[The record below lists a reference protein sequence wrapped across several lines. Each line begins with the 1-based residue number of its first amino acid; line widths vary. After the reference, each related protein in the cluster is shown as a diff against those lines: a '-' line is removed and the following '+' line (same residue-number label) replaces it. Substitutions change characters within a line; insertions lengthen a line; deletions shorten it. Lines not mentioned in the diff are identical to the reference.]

1 MLKLSPKILPRTNP
15 LTDNDDK
22 LNYPDYV
29 EKEFR
34 FKVAKGQAPERI
46 DQYLT
51 KYIYNATRNRV
62 QIAIDNGNVTVNGK
76 VAKASRK
83 VQPNDEIVCNIMK
96 APPIELLPE
105 NIPLDIIFE
114 DEYLL
119 VVNKPPGMCTHPGFG
134 HRYGTLVNAVLYH
147 FGLRN
152 SIQIQPD
159 DDEDDDEDEKIDDIS
174 EGEIFASD
182 SIRPGIVHRLD
193 KDTSGLLVIAKNPQV
208 HAKLAAQFADRTTE
222 KEYNA
227 IVWGNVKEDSGTI
240 TGNIGRSSR
249 DRKLFTVVK
258 KDGKFAK
265 TDFTVL
271 ERYKFATLVKLI
283 LHTGRTHQIRVHLSH
298 IKHTIF
304 GDTAYG
310 GDKNLFNGLP
320 EINKTANTCLKL
332 INRQL
337 LHARTL
343 GFRHPVTNEFMTF
356 HSDLP
361 EDFKKV
367 IAVMNSSNIE

>member
-1 MLKLSPKILPRTNP
+1 

-76 VAKASRK
+76 VAKSSRK
-83 VQPNDEIVCNIMK
+83 VQPNDEIICNIMK

-159 DDEDDDEDEKIDDIS
+159 DDDDEDDEDDEDEKIDVIS

-332 INRQL
+332 VNRQL

-361 EDFKKV
+361 DDFKKV